1 MPRPICL
8 ITGVGPGTGTAI
20 ARRFSEKYDVAMLAR
35 NRDRLQSLRNENKN
49 LYPYQCDVSD
59 PEALLKTIDSVG
71 KELGNPSV
79 VIHNAVGGAFGNF
92 LEVDLSVLEHNF
104 QVNTMALMQLGQLIA
119 PNMIENGSGA
129 IICTGNT
136 SAYRGKAGFSGFA
149 PTKAAQRILAE
160 SMARYLGPKGIHVA
174 YVAIDAVIDLEWT
187 RKRNPD
193 APDDYFCKPDD
204 IAGEVWHLAHQ
215 PKSAWSFDT
224 QIRPFGENW

>member
-35 NRDRLQSLRNENKN
+35 NRDRLANLRNENKN
-49 LYPYQCDVSD
+49 QYPYQCDVSD
-59 PEALLKTIDSVG
+59 PEALKKTIDSVG